1 MRYRHNLQYV
11 RPINVSPVE
20 NLWVFSIQTSQNVR
34 VSLYNV
40 IRPMFLQEQFISK
53 FRKFNIAF
61 LRKRCLHI
69 LHVTQWIQQSIF
81 NSRIDW
87 LLTRK
92 RCSKHMLHTHT
103 HIYIYIR
110 VCVCVCVT
118 YAYIYA
124 CNISVCYTHTRKH
137 IYIYIWAYYCVLFTF
152 QKIGWGFGLAW
163 QFIKNFPL
171 KKTVGNVSRL
181 ALSCRASNFQER
193 ITDVKRVMAALCF
206 KKSYVYSQCEL

>member
-1 MRYRHNLQYV
+1 
-11 RPINVSPVE
+11 
-20 NLWVFSIQTSQNVR
+20 
-34 VSLYNV
+34 
-40 IRPMFLQEQFISK
+40 
-53 FRKFNIAF
+53 
-61 LRKRCLHI
+61 
-69 LHVTQWIQQSIF
+69 
-81 NSRIDW
+81 
-87 LLTRK
+87 
-92 RCSKHMLHTHT
+92 MLHTHT

-206 KKSYVYSQCEL
+206 KKSYVYSQCELWSVRVWGYKHCLLVEGNGVFLGRYLAIIIRSILHSSHGIVVHETFLYFYQSKQCSIAGDENHF